1 MMIAQA
7 ENKNTIINRR
17 GKTEDIMQAVIDC
30 YNSDYA
36 QVRELA
42 ESLPGDDTL
51 SRCRAVFDFVDK
63 NIRYQMDPLQKQWIR
78 TPARLWSDGE
88 GDCKSFSIFICS
100 CLRCMGIP
108 HLFRFAAYEGASDPT
123 HVYAVAIDE
132 AGKEIIVDPV
142 YRDES
147 GKAVFNKECPY
158 TKKIDMQ
165 GTTEISRLSGPG
177 IGYFTETEM
186 IEIQGKEYLPRV
198 EQDFLINL
206 NSLNTLLKGAKS
218 GGDTAFSARIEN
230 LMDVCTVAILLYESA
245 EDGVGNAE
253 KGITVLRS
261 MYEQG
266 AFDQPAGTTNDQRS
280 QVMNIIFGAVLDQ
293 ADKVEANED
302 DIDYLLEAT
311 GISTPGFDASEFLG
325 TDIAAGK
332 AAYRQMRASALSGNS
347 VTQEDIN
354 KCQRTLEESAEYFMY
369 TFIPDKTID
378 QFPSA
383 VKNKRSYYKSLYQKI
398 RESGCFSESKCLEI
412 INSAI
417 YSRHG
422 MSGKEYLV
430 EVRLG
435 NIPVVAGWL
444 TIVSAIL
451 SALSAIAKLFEKIF
465 GTSEDETNEEIRFN
479 APSTSDGLSG
489 IVSSVNEAVTFPGY
503 EDSYLNSSGD
513 SLIDYN
519 KPTGTVAGS
528 NLLGIV
534 LVGGVL
540 MALIFGGSG
549 DKKKSKKK

>member
-1 MMIAQA
+1 MIAQA

-132 AGKEIIVDPV
+132 TGKEIIVDPV

-206 NSLNTLLKGAKS
+206 NSLNTLLKGAQS
-218 GGDTAFSARIEN
+218 GGDTAFAARIEN

-245 EDGVGNAE
+245 GDGVGNAE
-253 KGITVLRS
+253 QGITVLRS
-261 MYEQG
+261 MYDQG

-280 QVMNIIFGAVLDQ
+280 QVMNIIFGAVLDK

-311 GISTPGFDASEFLG
+311 GISSPGFDPQKYLG
-325 TDIAAGK
+325 SDIAVGK
-332 AAYRQMRASALSGNS
+332 EARRQMRASALSGNMI
-347 VTQEDIN
+347 TQAQIN
-354 KCQRTLEESAEYFMY
+354 SIQKTLEESAEYFMY
-369 TFIPDKTID
+369 SFIPDSKIGEY
-378 QFPSA
+378 PA
-383 VKNKRSYYKSLYQKI
+383 IVGKKRAYYKSVYQDI
-398 RESGCFSESKCLEI
+398 RKTGAMSEAECLRI
-412 INSAI
+412 INNTIMARYKVS
-417 YSRHG
+417 
-422 MSGKEYLV
+422 SGELFLYKVKIGE
-430 EVRLG
+430 
-435 NIPVVAGWL
+435 IPIIGGW
-444 TIVSAIL
+444 IAVVSAIL
-451 SALSAIAKLFEKIF
+451 SALSAIAKVFAIIF
-465 GTSEDETNEEIRFN
+465 GTDEDETNALFDKNKME
-479 APSTSDGLSG
+479 ASDGFAGIIPDSDAITTLPNYDSG
-489 IVSSVNEAVTFPGY
+489 N
-503 EDSYLNSSGD
+503 

-549 DKKKSKKK
+549 NKNKSKKK